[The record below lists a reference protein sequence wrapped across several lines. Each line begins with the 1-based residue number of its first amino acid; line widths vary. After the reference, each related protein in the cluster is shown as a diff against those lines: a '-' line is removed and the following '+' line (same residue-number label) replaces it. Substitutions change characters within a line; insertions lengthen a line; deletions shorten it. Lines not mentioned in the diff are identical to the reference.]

1 MAGITPEAT
10 SLPSLTDRANAIEV
24 GDEDFAISSLTTL
37 QQAVLNVVLAHDI
50 FLKQHDIAAILN
62 VPVSSVGRAMRDEK
76 YRRAYLHICSAYS
89 HMRLQEVVNAMT
101 QAAVEGSV
109 KHQELYFK
117 FHRILWDRAHD
128 APPVRDFGND
138 MERLMKRK
146 VEIEKELKEKYNV
159 TDAEGVEVRDGKK
172 D

>member
-1 MAGITPEAT
+1 MAAITPEAT
-10 SLPSLTDRANAIEV
+10 NLPSISNPSPVLEV
-24 GDEDFAISSLTTL
+24 GEDEFSLSSLSAL

-62 VPVSSVGRAMRDEK
+62 VPASSVARVMRDEK
-76 YRRAYLHICSAYS
+76 YKRAYVGICSAYS
-89 HMRLQEVVNAMT
+89 HMRLAEIVNSMT
-101 QAAVEGSV
+101 DAAAAGSV

-128 APPVRDFGND
+128 APPLRDMGND
-138 MERLMKRK
+138 VERLMKRK
-146 VEIEKELKEKYNV
+146 AEIEKELKEQYHV
-159 TDAEGVEVRDGKK
+159 TDAQGVEVHDGKK